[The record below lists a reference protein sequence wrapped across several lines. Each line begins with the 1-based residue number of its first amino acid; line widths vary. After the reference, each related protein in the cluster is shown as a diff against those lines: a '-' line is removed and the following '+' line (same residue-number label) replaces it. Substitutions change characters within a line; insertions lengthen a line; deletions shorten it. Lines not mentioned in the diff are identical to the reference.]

1 MVPRDLTI
9 FTFHDTKTMGNELN
23 SKDEKILVAK
33 EAFI

>member
-9 FTFHDTKTMGNELN
+9 FIFHGTKTMGNELN